1 MSAPLVPSPLD
12 YIGRRR
18 FALYPAIRNTTPNV
32 WMLGTGSW
40 GEVQFVNAKTG
51 SEIWVPR
58 VYIGAV
64 SESVDSLVVELTQD
78 LELRGDAVEP
88 RGRRVIEMP
97 THAHFPVK
105 RLFPSEPAGPATVV
119 GIRLERP
126 EPSPFHKTPFRLG
139 IFVLFVAGLLA
150 LIAAASR
157 IY

>member
-1 MSAPLVPSPLD
+1 
-12 YIGRRR
+12 
-18 FALYPAIRNTTPNV
+18 
-32 WMLGTGSW
+32 MLGTGSW
-40 GEVQFVNAKTG
+40 SEVQFVNAKTG

-64 SESVDSLVVELTQD
+64 SENVDSLVVGLTQN

-97 THAHFPVK
+97 IHPHVPVK
-105 RLFPSEPAGPATVV
+105 RHFAGEHTGPAPVI

-157 IY
+157 I